1 MTAAVIDSGT
11 YKLEIDTGWDSSSF
25 RLNDPVKGVL
35 NNTTYLLGPGSD
47 FADVT
52 TGVLDLRIFRG
63 RRDIGDQ
70 FTAGTMSFT
79 LNDQIAYGAF
89 NPFNTDASTYDPANN
104 QPGIAPMRRVRF
116 YRYDSTNTAES
127 LFQGYIVS
135 YDYNFSLDGN
145 DTVAVGCIDLQYTLS
160 QTILDQWNVT
170 EQLSSARVVEMLAR
184 SEVDAFQG
192 VGQQSIETGVATLGG
207 SSAFYVNQGTNVNG
221 YLTNIMDAE
230 QGRAFV
236 DRSGIF
242 TFQKRISTTLAGAVV
257 EFGDNDPAHTPYD
270 QVTINFGADKVI
282 NRASVTHL
290 GSTSTQTAED
300 LASQAEYL
308 IQATS
313 YNDSLVH
320 NDAAALTLAEY
331 LIQPQPSPV
340 LTSVSAPFQM
350 LSNAERDTV
359 VIVDIGETISI
370 EKTIQ
375 TSSTTT
381 SVIAQE
387 SFVEGVEH
395 VITYASPHRV
405 TFYTTPT
412 TVYQLFVLDSSTL
425 DTIYALS

>member
-25 RLNDPVKGVL
+25 RLNDSVKGVL

-160 QTILDQWNVT
+160 QTILDQWNVS

-192 VGQQSIETGVATLGG
+192 VGEQSIETGVATLGG
-207 SSAFYVNQGTNVNG
+207 SSAFYVDQGTNVNG

-236 DRSGIF
+236 DRSGVF
-242 TFQKRISTTLAGAVV
+242 TFQKRLGPTIAGATV

-320 NDAAALTLAEY
+320 NNAAALALAEY

-350 LSNAERDTV
+350 LSNAERDLVATV
-359 VIVDIGETISI
+359 EIGDTISI

-381 SVIAQE
+381 SAIAQE

>member
-11 YKLEIDTGWDSSSF
+11 YKLEIDTGWDSTSF
-25 RLNDPVKGVL
+25 RLDDPVKGVL
-35 NNTTYLLGPGSD
+35 NNTTYLLGPGTD

-160 QTILDQWNVT
+160 QAILDEWNVT

-192 VGQQSIETGVATLGG
+192 VGEQSIETGVATLGG
-207 SSAFYVNQGTNVNG
+207 SAAFTVPQGTNVNG

-236 DRSGIF
+236 DRSGVF

-320 NDAAALTLAEY
+320 DDAAALTLAEY
-331 LIQPQPSPV
+331 LIQPQPTPV

-412 TVYQLFVLDSSTL
+412 TVYELFILNSSTL

>member
-1 MTAAVIDSGT
+1 MSTPVIDSGN

-25 RLNDPVKGVL
+25 RLDDSVKGVL
-35 NNTTYLLGPGSD
+35 DNTTYLLGPGSD

-116 YRYDSTNTAES
+116 YRYDSSNTAES

-145 DTVAVGCIDLQYTLS
+145 DTVSVGCIDLQYTLS

-192 VGQQSIETGVATLGG
+192 VGEQSIETGVATLGG
-207 SSAFYVNQGTNVNG
+207 SSAFYVAQGTNVNG

-236 DRSGIF
+236 DRSGVF

-257 EFGDNDPAHTPYD
+257 DFGDNDPAHTPYD

-320 NDAAALTLAEY
+320 DNAAALTLAEY
-331 LIQPQPSPV
+331 LIQPQPTPV

-359 VIVDIGETISI
+359 AIVDIGQTISI

-375 TSSTTT
+375 TGVSST

-412 TVYQLFVLDSSTL
+412 TVYQLFILDSSTL

>member
-1 MTAAVIDSGT
+1 MSAAVIDSGT

-25 RLNDPVKGVL
+25 VLDSATKGIL
-35 NNTTYLLGPGSD
+35 NNTDYPLGPGTD
-47 FADVT
+47 YADVT
-52 TGVLDLRIFRG
+52 TGALDVRIFRG
-63 RRDIGDQ
+63 RKDIGDQ

-116 YRYDSTNTAES
+116 YRYNSSNVAES

-145 DTVAVGCIDLQYTLS
+145 DTVSVGCIDLQYTLS
-160 QTILDQWNVT
+160 QTILNAWNVT
-170 EQLSSARVVEMLAR
+170 EQLSSARVVEMLALP
-184 SEVDAFQG
+184 EVDAFQG
-192 VGQQSIETGVATLGG
+192 VGEQSIETGVATLGG
-207 SSAFYVNQGTNVNG
+207 SAPFDVSQGTNVNG

-236 DRSGIF
+236 DRSGVF
-242 TFQKRISTTLAGAVV
+242 TFQKRIGSTLAGASV
-257 EFGDNDPAHTPYD
+257 EFGDNDPSHTPYD

-320 NDAAALTLAEY
+320 DNTAALTLAQY
-331 LIQPQPSPV
+331 LINPQPTPV
-340 LTSVSAPFQM
+340 LTSVSAAFQM
-350 LSNAERDTV
+350 LTNSERDTV
-359 VIVDIGETISI
+359 ATVDIGDTISI

-375 TSSTTT
+375 TSQTTT

-412 TVYQLFVLDSSTL
+412 TVYQLFILDSSTL
-425 DTIYALS
+425 DTVFALS

>member
-1 MTAAVIDSGT
+1 MTAAVIDSGN

-25 RLNDPVKGVL
+25 VLDSSTKGILDDPTYPLGPTTEYADVTNGVL
-35 NNTTYLLGPGSD
+35 N
-47 FADVT
+47 VH
-52 TGVLDLRIFRG
+52 IFRG
-63 RRDIGDQ
+63 RKDIGDQ

-79 LNDQIAYGAF
+79 LNDQISYGAF
-89 NPFNTDASTYDPANN
+89 NPFNTDSPTYDPTNN
-104 QPGIAPMRRVRF
+104 QPGIAPMRKVRF
-116 YRYDSTNTAES
+116 YRYDALNVAES

-135 YDYNFSLDGN
+135 YDYQFSLDNN
-145 DTVAVGCIDLQYTLS
+145 DTVSVGCIDLQYTLS
-160 QTILDQWNVT
+160 QTELDEWNVS
-170 EQLSSARVVEMLAR
+170 EELSSARVVNMLALP
-184 SEVDAFQG
+184 EVNAFQG

-207 SSAFYVNQGTNVNG
+207 SAPFTVSQGTNVNG
-221 YLTNIMDAE
+221 YLTNILDAE

-236 DRSGIF
+236 DRSGVF

-257 EFGDNDPAHTPYD
+257 EFGDNDPSHTPYD
-270 QVTINFGADKVI
+270 SVSINFGADKVI

-308 IQATS
+308 IQSVS

-320 NDAAALTLAEY
+320 DNASALTLAEY
-331 LIQPQPSPV
+331 LLEPEPSPV
-340 LTSVSAPFQM
+340 LTSVSSQFQT
-350 LSNAERDTV
+350 LSEAERDTV
-359 VIVDIGETISI
+359 AIVEIGDTISI

-375 TSSTTT
+375 TSETTT

-395 VITYASPHRV
+395 SITYASPHRV
-405 TFYTTPT
+405 TFYTSPT
-412 TVYQLFVLDSSTL
+412 FVYQLFILDSSTL

>member
-25 RLNDPVKGVL
+25 QLDSATKGIL
-35 NNTTYLLGPGSD
+35 DNTTYLLGPTTE

-116 YRYDSTNTAES
+116 YRYDSANTAES

-160 QTILDQWNVT
+160 QTILDEWNVS
-170 EQLSSARVVEMLAR
+170 EQLSSERVVEMLAR
-184 SEVDAFQG
+184 PEVDAFQG
-192 VGQQSIETGVATLGG
+192 VGEQSIETGVATLGG
-207 SSAFYVNQGTNVNG
+207 DAAFTVSQGTNVNG

-236 DRSGIF
+236 NRSGVF
-242 TFQKRISTTLAGAVV
+242 TFQKRISTTLAGATV

-300 LASQAEYL
+300 FASQAEYL

-320 NDAAALTLAEY
+320 DNAAALTLAEY
-331 LIQPQPSPV
+331 LIKPQPTPV

-359 VIVDIGETISI
+359 AIVEIGDTISI

-375 TSSTTT
+375 TGVSST

-412 TVYQLFVLDSSTL
+412 TVYELFVLDSSTL

>member
-25 RLNDPVKGVL
+25 VLDSVTKGIL
-35 NNTTYLLGPGSD
+35 DNTNYPLGPGTD
-47 FADVT
+47 YADVT
-52 TGVLDLRIFRG
+52 TGVLDVRIFRG
-63 RRDIGDQ
+63 RKDIGDQ

-89 NPFNTDASTYDPANN
+89 NPFNTDASTYDPAND

-116 YRYDSTNTAES
+116 YRYNSSNVAES

-135 YDYNFSLDGN
+135 YDYNFSLNGN
-145 DTVAVGCIDLQYTLS
+145 DTVSVGCIDLQYTLS
-160 QTILDQWNVT
+160 QTILNAWNVT
-170 EQLSSARVVEMLAR
+170 EQLSSARVVEMLALP
-184 SEVDAFQG
+184 EVNAFQG
-192 VGQQSIETGVATLGG
+192 VGEQSIETGVATLGG
-207 SSAFYVNQGTNVNG
+207 SAAFDVSQGTNVNG

-236 DRSGIF
+236 DRSGVF
-242 TFQKRISTTLAGAVV
+242 TFQKRIGSTLAGASV
-257 EFGDNDPAHTPYD
+257 EFGDNDPSHTPYD

-308 IQATS
+308 IQAIS

-320 NDAAALTLAEY
+320 DNAGALTLAQY
-331 LIQPQPSPV
+331 LINPQPTPV
-340 LTSVSAPFQM
+340 LTSVSAAFQM
-350 LSNAERDTV
+350 LSNSERDTV
-359 VIVDIGETISI
+359 ATVDIGDTISI

-375 TSSTTT
+375 TSQTTT

-412 TVYQLFVLDSSTL
+412 TVYQLFILDSSTL
-425 DTIYALS
+425 DTVFALS

>member
-25 RLNDPVKGVL
+25 VLDSTTKGILDDPTYPLGPTTDYADVTSGVL
-35 NNTTYLLGPGSD
+35 N
-47 FADVT
+47 VQ
-52 TGVLDLRIFRG
+52 IFRG
-63 RRDIGDQ
+63 RKDIGDQ

-89 NPFNTDASTYDPANN
+89 NPFNTDSPTYDPANN
-104 QPGIAPMRRVRF
+104 QPGIAPMRKVRF
-116 YRYDSTNTAES
+116 YRYDSLNAAES
-127 LFQGYIVS
+127 LFQGYIVT
-135 YDYNFSLDGN
+135 YDYQFSLDNN

-160 QTILDQWNVT
+160 QTELDEWNVT
-170 EQLSSARVVEMLAR
+170 EQLSSARVVEMLALP
-184 SEVDAFQG
+184 EVDAFQG

-207 SSAFYVNQGTNVNG
+207 SSPFTVSQGTNVNG
-221 YLTNIMDAE
+221 YLTNILDAE

-242 TFQKRISTTLAGAVV
+242 TFQKRISTTLAGAAV
-257 EFGDNDPAHTPYD
+257 EFGDNDPAHTSYD

-308 IQATS
+308 IQSIS

-320 NDAAALTLAEY
+320 DNASALTLAEY
-331 LIQPQPSPV
+331 LLQPQPTPV
-340 LTSVSAPFQM
+340 LTSVSSQFQM
-350 LSNAERDTV
+350 LSDTERDTV
-359 VIVDIGETISI
+359 AIVEIGDTISI

-375 TSSTTT
+375 TSETTT
-381 SVIAQE
+381 TVIAQE
-387 SFVEGVEH
+387 SFVEGIEH
-395 VITYASPHRV
+395 SITYASPHRV

-412 TVYQLFVLDSSTL
+412 TVYDLFILDSSTL

>member
-25 RLNDPVKGVL
+25 VLDSATKGILDDPTYPLGPTTEYADVTNGVL
-35 NNTTYLLGPGSD
+35 N
-47 FADVT
+47 VH
-52 TGVLDLRIFRG
+52 IFRG
-63 RRDIGDQ
+63 RKDIGDQ

-79 LNDQIAYGAF
+79 LNDQISYGAF
-89 NPFNTDASTYDPANN
+89 NPFNTDSPTYDPANN
-104 QPGIAPMRRVRF
+104 QPGIAPMRKVRF
-116 YRYDSTNTAES
+116 YRYNTLNVAES

-135 YDYNFSLDGN
+135 YDYQFSLDNN
-145 DTVAVGCIDLQYTLS
+145 DTVSVGCIDLQYTLS
-160 QTILDQWNVT
+160 QTELDEWNVH
-170 EQLSSARVVEMLAR
+170 EELSSARVVNMLALP
-184 SEVDAFQG
+184 EVNAFQG

-207 SSAFYVNQGTNVNG
+207 SAPFTVPQGTNVNG
-221 YLTNIMDAE
+221 YLTNILDAE

-236 DRSGIF
+236 DRSGVF
-242 TFQKRISTTLAGAVV
+242 TFQKRISTTLAGATV
-257 EFGDNDPAHTPYD
+257 EFGDNDPSHTPYD
-270 QVTINFGADKVI
+270 SVSINFGADKVV

-300 LASQAEYL
+300 TASQAEYL
-308 IQATS
+308 IQSVS

-320 NDAAALTLAEY
+320 DNASALTLAEY
-331 LIQPQPSPV
+331 LLQPQPSAV
-340 LTSVSAPFQM
+340 LTSVSTPFQT
-350 LSNAERDTV
+350 LSESERDTV
-359 VIVDIGETISI
+359 AIVEIGNTISI

-375 TSSTTT
+375 TSETTT

-395 VITYASPHRV
+395 TITYASPHRV

-412 TVYQLFVLDSSTL
+412 TVYQLFILDSSTL

>member
-1 MTAAVIDSGT
+1 MTAAVINSGT

-25 RLNDPVKGVL
+25 QLDSATKGVL
-35 NNTTYLLGPGSD
+35 NNTTYLLGPTTD
-47 FADVT
+47 YADVT
-52 TGVLDLRIFRG
+52 SGVLNLRIFRG
-63 RRDIGDQ
+63 RKDIGDQ

-89 NPFNTDASTYDPANN
+89 NPFNTDSSTYDPANN
-104 QPGIAPMRRVRF
+104 QPGIAPMRKVRF
-116 YRYDSTNTAES
+116 YRYNSLGVAES

-135 YDYNFSLDGN
+135 YDYQFSLDNN
-145 DTVAVGCIDLQYTLS
+145 DLVAVGCIDLQYTLS
-160 QTILDQWNVT
+160 QTVLDEWNVT
-170 EQLSSARVVEMLAR
+170 EQLSSARVVELLALP
-184 SEVDAFQG
+184 EVDAFQG
-192 VGQQSIETGVATLGG
+192 VGEQSIETGEATLGG
-207 SSAFYVNQGTNVNG
+207 SAAITVSQGTNVNG
-221 YLTNIMDAE
+221 YLTNILDAE

-236 DRSGIF
+236 DRSGVF

-257 EFGDNDPAHTPYD
+257 DFGDNDPAHTPYD

-290 GSTSTQTAED
+290 GSNSTQTAED

-313 YNDSLVH
+313 YNNSLVH
-320 NDAAALTLAEY
+320 DNASALTLAEY
-331 LIQPQPSPV
+331 LIKPQPTPV
-340 LTSVSAPFQM
+340 LTSVSSQFQM
-350 LSNAERDTV
+350 LSNAERDIVAV
-359 VIVDIGETISI
+359 VEIGDTISI

-375 TSSTTT
+375 TSDSTT

-395 VITYASPHRV
+395 VITYSSPHRV

-412 TVYQLFVLDSSTL
+412 TVYQLFILDSSTL

>member
-11 YKLEIDTGWDSSSF
+11 YKLEIDTGWDSTSF
-25 RLNDPVKGVL
+25 RLDDPVKGVL
-35 NNTTYLLGPGSD
+35 NNTTYLLGPGTD

-89 NPFNTDASTYDPANN
+89 NPFNTDASTYDPLNN

-160 QTILDQWNVT
+160 QTILDQWNVS

-192 VGQQSIETGVATLGG
+192 IGEQSIETGVATLGG
-207 SSAFYVNQGTNVNG
+207 SSAFYVDQGTNVNG

-236 DRSGIF
+236 DRSGVF
-242 TFQKRISTTLAGAVV
+242 TFQKRLGPTIAGAVV
-257 EFGDNDPAHTPYD
+257 EFGDNDPTHTPYD

-359 VIVDIGETISI
+359 VIVDIGDTISI

>member
-25 RLNDPVKGVL
+25 VLNSATKGVL
-35 NNTTYLLGPGSD
+35 NNTTYKLGPTTD

-52 TGVLDLRIFRG
+52 SGVLDVRIFRG

-89 NPFNTDASTYDPANN
+89 NPFNTDSSTYDPANN
-104 QPGIAPMRRVRF
+104 QPGIAPMRRVNF
-116 YRYDSTNTAES
+116 YRYNSLGVAES

-135 YDYNFSLDGN
+135 YDYQFSLDDN

-160 QTILDQWNVT
+160 QTILNEWNVT
-170 EQLSSARVVEMLAR
+170 EELSSVRVVNLLALP
-184 SEVDAFQG
+184 EVNAFQG

-207 SSAFYVNQGTNVNG
+207 DAAFTVPQGTNVNG
-221 YLTNIMDAE
+221 YLSNILDAE

-236 DRSGIF
+236 DRSGVF

-257 EFGDNDPAHTPYD
+257 QFGDNDPAHTPYD
-270 QVTINFGADKVI
+270 DVTINFGADKVV
-282 NRASVTHL
+282 NRASVTHA

-308 IQATS
+308 IQAVS
-313 YNDSLVH
+313 YSDSLVH
-320 NDAAALTLAEY
+320 NTASALTLAQY
-331 LIQPQPSPV
+331 LIKPQPSPV
-340 LTSVSAPFQM
+340 LTSVSSPFQM
-350 LSNAERDTV
+350 LSATERDTV
-359 VIVDIGETISI
+359 AIVEIGDTISI

-375 TSSTTT
+375 TSATTT
-381 SVIAQE
+381 TVIAQE

-395 VITYASPHRV
+395 QMTFASPHRV

-412 TVYQLFVLDSSTL
+412 TVYELFILNSSTL

>member
-11 YKLEIDTGWDSSSF
+11 YKLEIDTGWDSTSF
-25 RLNDPVKGVL
+25 LLDDPVKGVL
-35 NNTTYLLGPGSD
+35 NNTTYLLGPGTD

-116 YRYDSTNTAES
+116 YRYDLLGTAES

-184 SEVDAFQG
+184 PEVDAFQG
-192 VGQQSIETGVATLGG
+192 VGEQSIETGVATLGG
-207 SSAFYVNQGTNVNG
+207 SSAFYVQQGTNVNG

-236 DRSGIF
+236 DRSGRF
-242 TFQKRISTTLAGAVV
+242 TFQKRISTTLAGATVD
-257 EFGDNDPAHTPYD
+257 FGDNNPAHTPYD

-313 YNDSLVH
+313 YSDSLVH
-320 NDAAALTLAEY
+320 NNAAALTLAQY
-331 LIQPQPSPV
+331 LIKPQPTPV

-350 LSNAERDTV
+350 LSNGERDTV
-359 VIVDIGETISI
+359 AIVEIGDTISI

-412 TVYQLFVLDSSTL
+412 TVYELFILDSSTL
-425 DTIYALS
+425 STVYALS

>member
-1 MTAAVIDSGT
+1 MSTPVIDSGN
-11 YKLEIDTGWDSSSF
+11 YKLEIDTGWDVGSMV
-25 RLNDPVKGVL
+25 LDDPVKGIL
-35 NNTTYLLGPGSD
+35 DGTFPLGPTTD
-47 FADVT
+47 YADVT

-79 LNDQIAYGAF
+79 LNDQISYGAF
-89 NPFNTDASTYDPANN
+89 NPFNTDSETYDPANN
-104 QPGIAPMRRVRF
+104 QPGIAPMRRVNF
-116 YRYDSTNTAES
+116 YRYDSSNVAES

-160 QTILDQWNVT
+160 QTILDQWNVS
-170 EQLSSARVVEMLAR
+170 EQLSSSRVVEMLAR
-184 SEVDAFQG
+184 PEVDAFQG
-192 VGQQSIETGVATLGG
+192 VGEQSIETGVATLGG
-207 SSAFYVNQGTNVNG
+207 SSAFYVEQGTNVNG

-236 DRSGIF
+236 DRSGRF
-242 TFQKRISTTLAGAVV
+242 VFQKRLGPTIAGATVS
-257 EFGDNDPAHTPYD
+257 FSDNGGQVPYD

-320 NDAAALTLAEY
+320 NNAAALALAEY
-331 LIQPQPSPV
+331 LIKPQPTPV

-350 LSNAERDTV
+350 LSNAERDAVATV
-359 VIVDIGETISI
+359 EIGDTISI
-370 EKTIQ
+370 EKIIQ
-375 TSSTTT
+375 TGVSST

-395 VITYASPHRV
+395 VITYSSPHRV

-412 TVYQLFVLDSSTL
+412 TVYELFVLDSSTL

>member
-1 MTAAVIDSGT
+1 MSTAVISSGN
-11 YKLEIDTGWDSSSF
+11 YKLEIDTGWDSTSF
-25 RLNDPVKGVL
+25 RLDDPVKGVL

-47 FADVT
+47 FSDVT

-127 LFQGYIVS
+127 LFQGFIVS

-145 DTVAVGCIDLQYTLS
+145 DTVSVGCIDLQYTLS

-192 VGQQSIETGVATLGG
+192 VGEQSIETGVATLGG
-207 SSAFYVNQGTNVNG
+207 SSAFYVAQGTNVNG

-236 DRSGIF
+236 DRSGVF

-257 EFGDNDPAHTPYD
+257 DFGDNDPAHTPYD

-300 LASQAEYL
+300 FASQAEYL

-320 NDAAALTLAEY
+320 DNAAALTLAEY
-331 LIQPQPSPV
+331 LIQPQPTPV

-359 VIVDIGETISI
+359 AIVDIGQTISI

-375 TSSTTT
+375 TGLSST

-412 TVYQLFVLDSSTL
+412 TVYQLFILDSSTL

>member
-25 RLNDPVKGVL
+25 QLDSDPKGIL
-35 NNTTYLLGPGSD
+35 DNTTYKLGPTTD
-47 FADVT
+47 YADVT

-89 NPFNTDASTYDPANN
+89 NPFNPDSPTYDPANN
-104 QPGIAPMRRVRF
+104 QPGIAPMRRVNF
-116 YRYDSTNTAES
+116 YRYDSLGTAES

-135 YDYNFSLDGN
+135 YDYQFSLDNN

-160 QTILDQWNVT
+160 QTILDEWNVT
-170 EQLSSARVVEMLAR
+170 EQLSSERVVEMLALP
-184 SEVDAFQG
+184 EVNAFQG
-192 VGQQSIETGVATLGG
+192 VGEQSIETGVATLGG
-207 SSAFYVNQGTNVNG
+207 SSPFDVPQGTNVNG

-236 DRSGIF
+236 DRSGVF

-257 EFGDNDPAHTPYD
+257 DFGDNNPSHTPYD

-282 NRASVTHL
+282 NRASVTHA
-290 GSTSTQTAED
+290 GSSSTQVAED

-308 IQATS
+308 IQAVS

-320 NDAAALTLAEY
+320 SNAAALELAEY
-331 LIQPQPSPV
+331 LIQPDPTPV
-340 LTSVSAPFQM
+340 LTSVSSQFQM
-350 LSNAERDTV
+350 LSDAERDAV
-359 VIVDIGETISI
+359 VIVEIGNTISI

-375 TSSTTT
+375 TSATTT

-395 VITYASPHRV
+395 QISFASPHRV

-412 TVYQLFVLDSSTL
+412 TVYQIFILDSSTL

>member
-1 MTAAVIDSGT
+1 M
-11 YKLEIDTGWDSSSF
+11 
-25 RLNDPVKGVL
+25 KGVL
-35 NNTTYLLGPGSD
+35 DNTTYLLGPGSD

-145 DTVAVGCIDLQYTLS
+145 DTVSVGCIDLQYTLS

-192 VGQQSIETGVATLGG
+192 VGEQSIETGVATLGG
-207 SSAFYVNQGTNVNG
+207 SSAFYVAQGTNVNG

-236 DRSGIF
+236 DRSGVF

-257 EFGDNDPAHTPYD
+257 DFGDNDPAHTPYD

-320 NDAAALTLAEY
+320 DNAAALTLAEY
-331 LIQPQPSPV
+331 LIQPQPTPV

-359 VIVDIGETISI
+359 AIVDIGQTISI

-375 TSSTTT
+375 TGVSST

-412 TVYQLFVLDSSTL
+412 TVYQLFILDSSTL

>member
-11 YKLEIDTGWDSSSF
+11 YKLEIDTGWDSTSF
-25 RLNDPVKGVL
+25 RLNDSVKGVL

-160 QTILDQWNVT
+160 QTILDQWNVSH
-170 EQLSSARVVEMLAR
+170 QLSSARVVEMLAR

-192 VGQQSIETGVATLGG
+192 VGEQSIETGVATLGG
-207 SSAFYVNQGTNVNG
+207 SAAFTVDQGTNVNG

-230 QGRAFV
+230 QGRTFV
-236 DRSGIF
+236 DRSGVF
-242 TFQKRISTTLAGAVV
+242 TFQKRISTTLAGATV

-313 YNDSLVH
+313 YNDSLLH
-320 NDAAALTLAEY
+320 DNAAALELAEY
-331 LIQPQPSPV
+331 LIKPQPTPV

-350 LSNAERDTV
+350 LSNGERDTV
-359 VIVDIGETISI
+359 AIVDIGDTISI

>member
-25 RLNDPVKGVL
+25 QLDSATKGIL
-35 NNTTYLLGPGSD
+35 DNTTYLLGPTTE

-116 YRYDSTNTAES
+116 YRYDSSNTAES

-135 YDYNFSLDGN
+135 YDYNFSMDGN

-160 QTILDQWNVT
+160 QTILDEWNVS

-184 SEVDAFQG
+184 PEVDAFQG
-192 VGQQSIETGVATLGG
+192 VGEQSIETGVATLGG
-207 SSAFYVNQGTNVNG
+207 DAAFTVSQGTNVNG

-236 DRSGIF
+236 NRSGVF
-242 TFQKRISTTLAGAVV
+242 TFQKRISTTIAGAVV
-257 EFGDNDPAHTPYD
+257 DFGDNDPAHTPYD

-320 NDAAALTLAEY
+320 NNAAALALAEY
-331 LIQPQPSPV
+331 LIKPQPTPV

-350 LSNAERDTV
+350 LSNAQRDTV
-359 VIVDIGETISI
+359 AIVEIGDTISI

-375 TSSTTT
+375 TGVSST

-412 TVYQLFVLDSSTL
+412 TVYELFVLDSSTL
-425 DTIYALS
+425 DTVYALS

>member
-11 YKLEIDTGWDSSSF
+11 YKLEIDTGWDSNSFELDSST
-25 RLNDPVKGVL
+25 KGIL
-35 NNTTYLLGPGSD
+35 DNTTYLLGPGTTY
-47 FADVT
+47 ADVT

-116 YRYDSTNTAES
+116 YRYNSTNTAES

-160 QTILDQWNVT
+160 QTILDEWNVT
-170 EQLSSARVVEMLAR
+170 EQLSSARVVEMLALP
-184 SEVDAFQG
+184 EVDAFQG

-207 SSAFYVNQGTNVNG
+207 SAPFDVPQGTNVNG

-313 YNDSLVH
+313 YNDSLLH
-320 NDAAALTLAEY
+320 DNASALVLAEY
-331 LIQPQPSPV
+331 LIKPQPTPV

-350 LSNAERDTV
+350 LSNGERDTV
-359 VIVDIGETISI
+359 AIVDIGETISI

-412 TVYQLFVLDSSTL
+412 TVYQLFILDSSTL

>member
-25 RLNDPVKGVL
+25 VLDSATKGILDDPTYPLGPTTDYADVTDGVL
-35 NNTTYLLGPGSD
+35 N
-47 FADVT
+47 VH
-52 TGVLDLRIFRG
+52 IFRG
-63 RRDIGDQ
+63 RKDIGDQ

-79 LNDQIAYGAF
+79 LNDQISYGAF
-89 NPFNTDASTYDPANN
+89 NPFNTDSPTYDPANN
-104 QPGIAPMRRVRF
+104 QPGIAPMRKVRF
-116 YRYDSTNTAES
+116 YRYDALNVAES

-135 YDYNFSLDGN
+135 YDYQFSLDNN
-145 DTVAVGCIDLQYTLS
+145 DIVSVGCIDLQYTLS
-160 QTILDQWNVT
+160 QTELDEWNVS
-170 EQLSSARVVEMLAR
+170 EELSSTRVVNMLALP
-184 SEVDAFQG
+184 EVNAFQG
-192 VGQQSIETGVATLGG
+192 VGEQSIETGVATLGG
-207 SSAFYVNQGTNVNG
+207 SAPFTVSQGTNVNG
-221 YLTNIMDAE
+221 YLTNILDAE

-236 DRSGIF
+236 DRSGVF

-257 EFGDNDPAHTPYD
+257 EFGDNDPSHTPYD
-270 QVTINFGADKVI
+270 SVSINFGADKVI

-300 LASQAEYL
+300 TASQAEYL
-308 IQATS
+308 IQSVS

-320 NDAAALTLAEY
+320 DNASALTLAEY
-331 LIQPQPSPV
+331 LLQPQPSAV
-340 LTSVSAPFQM
+340 LTSVSTPFQT
-350 LSNAERDTV
+350 LTEAERDTV
-359 VIVDIGETISI
+359 AIVEIGDTISI

-375 TSSTTT
+375 TSETTT

-395 VITYASPHRV
+395 SITYASPHRV

-412 TVYQLFVLDSSTL
+412 TVYQLFILDSSTL

>member
-11 YKLEIDTGWDSSSF
+11 YKLEIDTGWDSNSFELDSST
-25 RLNDPVKGVL
+25 KGVL
-35 NNTTYLLGPGSD
+35 NNTTYLLGPGTTY
-47 FADVT
+47 ADVT

-116 YRYDSTNTAES
+116 YRYDSANTAES

-135 YDYNFSLDGN
+135 YDYNFSLDNN

-160 QTILDQWNVT
+160 QTILDDWNVS
-170 EQLSSARVVEMLAR
+170 EQLSSERVVEMLAR
-184 SEVDAFQG
+184 PEVDAFQG
-192 VGQQSIETGVATLGG
+192 VGEQSIETGVATLGG
-207 SSAFYVNQGTNVNG
+207 DAAFTVPQGTNVNG

-236 DRSGIF
+236 DRSGSF
-242 TFQKRISTTLAGAVV
+242 VFQKRLGATLAGATV

-320 NDAAALTLAEY
+320 NNAAALALAEY
-331 LIQPQPSPV
+331 LIKPQPTPV

-350 LSNAERDTV
+350 LSNAERDAVATV
-359 VIVDIGETISI
+359 EIGDTISI

-375 TSSTTT
+375 TGVSST

-412 TVYQLFVLDSSTL
+412 TVYELFILDSSTL

>member
-25 RLNDPVKGVL
+25 VLDSATKGILDDPTYPLGPTTEYADVTSGVL
-35 NNTTYLLGPGSD
+35 N
-47 FADVT
+47 VH
-52 TGVLDLRIFRG
+52 IFRG
-63 RRDIGDQ
+63 RKDIGDQ

-89 NPFNTDASTYDPANN
+89 NPFNTDSPTYDPANN
-104 QPGIAPMRRVRF
+104 QPGIAPMRKVRF
-116 YRYDSTNTAES
+116 YRYNTLNVAES

-135 YDYNFSLDGN
+135 YDYQFSLDNN
-145 DTVAVGCIDLQYTLS
+145 DTVSVGCIDLQYTLS
-160 QTILDQWNVT
+160 QTELDEWNVN
-170 EQLSSARVVEMLAR
+170 EELSSARVVNMLALP
-184 SEVDAFQG
+184 EVNSFQG

-207 SSAFYVNQGTNVNG
+207 SDAFTVPQGTNVNG
-221 YLTNIMDAE
+221 YLTNILDAE

-257 EFGDNDPAHTPYD
+257 EFGDNDPSHTPYD
-270 QVTINFGADKVI
+270 SVSINFGADKVV

-300 LASQAEYL
+300 TASQAEYL
-308 IQATS
+308 IQSVS

-320 NDAAALTLAEY
+320 DNASALTLAEY
-331 LIQPQPSPV
+331 LLQPQPSAV
-340 LTSVSAPFQM
+340 LTSVSTPFQT
-350 LSNAERDTV
+350 LSEAERDTV
-359 VIVDIGETISI
+359 AIVEIGDTISI

-375 TSSTTT
+375 TSETTT

-395 VITYASPHRV
+395 TITYASPHRV

-412 TVYQLFVLDSSTL
+412 TVYQLFILDSSTL

>member
-25 RLNDPVKGVL
+25 RLDDSIKGVL

-160 QTILDQWNVT
+160 QTILDAWNVT

-192 VGQQSIETGVATLGG
+192 VGEQSIETGVATLGG
-207 SSAFYVNQGTNVNG
+207 SAAFAVPQGTNVNG

-320 NDAAALTLAEY
+320 DDAAALTLAEY
-331 LIQPQPSPV
+331 LIKPQPTPV

-359 VIVDIGETISI
+359 AIVDIGETISI

-375 TSSTTT
+375 TSATTT

-395 VITYASPHRV
+395 IITYASPHRV

-412 TVYQLFVLDSSTL
+412 TVYQLFILDSSTL

>member
-25 RLNDPVKGVL
+25 VLDSATKGILDDPTYPLGPTTEYADVTNGVL
-35 NNTTYLLGPGSD
+35 N
-47 FADVT
+47 VH
-52 TGVLDLRIFRG
+52 IFRG
-63 RRDIGDQ
+63 RKDIGDQ

-79 LNDQIAYGAF
+79 LNDQISYGAF
-89 NPFNTDASTYDPANN
+89 NPFNTDSPTYDPANN

-116 YRYDSTNTAES
+116 YRYDALNVAES

-135 YDYNFSLDGN
+135 YDYQFSLDNN
-145 DTVAVGCIDLQYTLS
+145 DTVSVGCIDLQYTLS
-160 QTILDQWNVT
+160 QTELDEWNVS
-170 EQLSSARVVEMLAR
+170 EELSSARVVNMLALP
-184 SEVDAFQG
+184 EVNAFQG

-207 SSAFYVNQGTNVNG
+207 SAPFTVSQGTNVNG
-221 YLTNIMDAE
+221 YLTNILDAE

-236 DRSGIF
+236 DRSGVF
-242 TFQKRISTTLAGAVV
+242 TFQRRLGATLAGATV
-257 EFGDNDPAHTPYD
+257 EFGDNDPSHTPYD
-270 QVTINFGADKVI
+270 SVSINFGADKVV

-300 LASQAEYL
+300 TASQAEYL
-308 IQATS
+308 IQSVS

-320 NDAAALTLAEY
+320 DNASALTLAEY
-331 LIQPQPSPV
+331 LLQPQPSAV
-340 LTSVSAPFQM
+340 LTSVSTPFQT
-350 LSNAERDTV
+350 LSEAERDTV
-359 VIVDIGETISI
+359 AIVEIGDTISI

-375 TSSTTT
+375 TSETTT

-395 VITYASPHRV
+395 SITYASPHRV

-412 TVYQLFVLDSSTL
+412 TVYQLFILDSSTL

>member
-1 MTAAVIDSGT
+1 MSTPVIDSGN

-25 RLNDPVKGVL
+25 RLDDSVKGVL
-35 NNTTYLLGPGSD
+35 DNTTYLLGPGSD

-145 DTVAVGCIDLQYTLS
+145 DTVSVGCIDLQYTLS
-160 QTILDQWNVT
+160 QTVLDEWNPS

-192 VGQQSIETGVATLGG
+192 VGEQSIETGVATLGG
-207 SSAFYVNQGTNVNG
+207 ASAYTVPQGTNVNG

-236 DRSGIF
+236 NRSGVF
-242 TFQKRISTTLAGAVV
+242 TFQKRLGPTLAGATVS
-257 EFGDNDPAHTPYD
+257 FADNGGQVPYD

-320 NDAAALTLAEY
+320 NNAAALELAEY
-331 LIQPQPSPV
+331 LIKPQPTPV

-350 LSNAERDTV
+350 LSNAERDAVATV
-359 VIVDIGETISI
+359 EIGDTISI

-375 TSSTTT
+375 TGVSST

-412 TVYQLFVLDSSTL
+412 TVYELFVLDSSTL

>member
-25 RLNDPVKGVL
+25 LLDNSTKGL
-35 NNTTYLLGPGSD
+35 LDNTTYLLGPGTTY
-47 FADVT
+47 ADVT
-52 TGVLDLRIFRG
+52 TGVLSLQIFRG
-63 RRDIGDQ
+63 RKDIGDQ

-89 NPFNTDASTYDPANN
+89 NPFNTDASTYDPAND

-116 YRYDSTNTAES
+116 YRYNSLGTAES

-145 DTVAVGCIDLQYTLS
+145 DTVSVGCIDLQYTLS
-160 QTILDQWNVT
+160 QTILDAWNVT
-170 EQLSSARVVEMLAR
+170 EQLSSARVVEMLALP
-184 SEVDAFQG
+184 EVDAFQG
-192 VGQQSIETGVATLGG
+192 VGEQSIETGVATLGG
-207 SSAFYVNQGTNVNG
+207 SAAFAVSQGTNVNG
-221 YLTNIMDAE
+221 YLSNIMDAE

-236 DRSGIF
+236 DRSGVF
-242 TFQKRISTTLAGAVV
+242 TFQKRLGPTVAGAVV
-257 EFGDNDPAHTPYD
+257 NFGDNDPAHTPYD

-313 YNDSLVH
+313 YNDSLLH
-320 NDAAALTLAEY
+320 NDAAALTLAQY
-331 LIQPQPSPV
+331 LIKPQPSPV
-340 LTSVSAPFQM
+340 LTSVSVPFQM
-350 LSNAERDTV
+350 LSTSERDTV
-359 VIVDIGETISI
+359 STVEIGNTISI

-375 TSSTTT
+375 SSATTT

-395 VITYASPHRV
+395 VMTYASPHRV

-412 TVYQLFVLDSSTL
+412 TVYQLFILDSSTL

>member
-25 RLNDPVKGVL
+25 RLDDSVKGVL
-35 NNTTYLLGPGSD
+35 NNATYLLGPGSD

-63 RRDIGDQ
+63 RKDIGDQ

-104 QPGIAPMRRVRF
+104 QPGIAPMRQVRF

-135 YDYNFSLDGN
+135 YDYDFSLDGN

-160 QTILDQWNVT
+160 QTVLDEWNVS

-192 VGQQSIETGVATLGG
+192 VGEQSIETGVATLGG
-207 SSAFYVNQGTNVNG
+207 ASAYTVAQGTNVNG

-236 DRSGIF
+236 NRSGVF
-242 TFQKRISTTLAGAVV
+242 TFQKRLGPTLAGATVS
-257 EFGDNDPAHTPYD
+257 FSDNGGQVPYD

-320 NDAAALTLAEY
+320 NNAAALALAEY
-331 LIQPQPSPV
+331 LIKPQPTPV

-350 LSNAERDTV
+350 LSNAERDAVATV
-359 VIVDIGETISI
+359 EIGDTISI

-375 TSSTTT
+375 TGVSST

-412 TVYQLFVLDSSTL
+412 TVYELFVLDSSTL